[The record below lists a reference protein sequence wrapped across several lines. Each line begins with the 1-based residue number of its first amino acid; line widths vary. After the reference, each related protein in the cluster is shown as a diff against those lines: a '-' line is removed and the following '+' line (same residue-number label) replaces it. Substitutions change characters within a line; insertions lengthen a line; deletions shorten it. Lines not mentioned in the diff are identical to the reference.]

1 MLINYIY
8 NGKLI
13 NKIDQAN
20 AFEMAIVLTA
30 DLSTVVR

>member
-1 MLINYIY
+1 MV
-8 NGKLI
+8 KLI

-30 DLSTVVR
+30 DLTNVVR